1 MLDYR
6 GMTQQGEGFVYWQ
19 NANMVREPQAIS
31 WPGFKGFSWE
41 GRLIC
46 KIFARI
52 LSRIFK
58 DFVKDLQGF
67 SKILSRLSKDF
78 FKDFVK
84 YFQRFFQGFSKI
96 LSKISKDFFKDFQR
110 FFQWFSKIFSRIF
123 KRRLG
128 HLIWNFPWVFLVE
141 CGTDYYY
148 QASENIWLKRDFSAK
163 KPNSV
168 NIPWRNEFVPSCHP
182 SIPLHPTFVSILW
195 TLCLYPSNISRIES
209 ILDICHVAE
218 IQKKKFEIYLP
229 KGNTPHFICL
239 CGRCLINTYQNIA

>member
-1 MLDYR
+1 MRRSPDL
-6 GMTQQGEGFVYWQ
+6 Q
-19 NANMVREPQAIS
+19 S
-31 WPGFKGFSWE
+31 
-41 GRLIC
+41 
-46 KIFARI
+46 FARI

-67 SKILSRLSKDF
+67 FQRFCQGFPRIFKDFVKAFQGFFQGFSKILSRIS
-78 FKDFVK
+78 KDFVK
-84 YFQRFFQGFSKI
+84 DFQRFFQGFSKI

-110 FFQWFSKIFSRIF
+110 FFQGFSKIFSRIF

-182 SIPLHPTFVSILW
+182 SIPLHPTFVSILR
-195 TLCLYPSNISRIES
+195 TPCLYPSNISRIES